1 MLHYK
6 CSTHFYGRFLTVS
19 LYGGVSLNCHNNSQL
34 KSDLKDLF
42 KTAQAA
48 PEKIENTECQCRLNE
63 KNEDV
68 CIAAAMMRSV
78 WGGGAGGAFL
88 RPWLYYMSKISRY
101 NSYQLDFFPGGGG
114 GGPHEHWKFWE
125 NFSVFNFDGFEFDAG
140 FVREKFSFFLRE
152 FFFSGF

>member
-1 MLHYK
+1 MYLLKKLISTALVPYLSLNSKNCKHSQKYVKPLLPEIIFHVIKTRKNVQQRNETLLPDFQTLDVLLKMLHYK

-78 WGGGAGGAFL
+78 
-88 RPWLYYMSKISRY
+88 
-101 NSYQLDFFPGGGG
+101 
-114 GGPHEHWKFWE
+114 
-125 NFSVFNFDGFEFDAG
+125 
-140 FVREKFSFFLRE
+140 
-152 FFFSGF
+152 